1 VTLDTGTRPL
11 SSWPFEGS
19 ATVRALPRPDAVVPG
34 GGGVLGAAAPWDFG
48 HSRRLIST
56 ASVTAGRF
64 LDGLSVTGPGLYRGH
79 DHRESS
85 AITAEPTTPS
95 RAGAVR

>member
-1 VTLDTGTRPL
+1 MTRDKRTRPL
-11 SSWPFEGS
+11 SSSPLEGS
-19 ATVRALPRPDAVVPG
+19 TTLRAFPRPVAVVPG
-34 GGGVLGAAAPWDFG
+34 GGGVLGAAAPWNFG

-64 LDGLSVTGPGLYRGH
+64 LDWPSVTEPGLYRGH
-79 DHRESS
+79 DHRESP

-95 RAGAVR
+95 EAGAIR